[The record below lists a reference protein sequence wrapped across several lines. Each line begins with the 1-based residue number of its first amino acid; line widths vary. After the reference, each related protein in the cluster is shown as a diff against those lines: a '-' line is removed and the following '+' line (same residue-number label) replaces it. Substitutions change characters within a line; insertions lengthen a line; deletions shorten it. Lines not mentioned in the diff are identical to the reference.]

1 MIKLNAL
8 TQRAFPPNFTL
19 MFHEH
24 AIRLPNYEVTRK
36 SLKNA
41 TTKIILE
48 KRKSLRKSANNTIHS
63 PIKIGIKTLQL
74 AAIFQYYTCNC

>member
-41 TTKIILE
+41 TNENHFGKKKILEE
-48 KRKSLRKSANNTIHS
+48 KRK
-63 PIKIGIKTLQL
+63 
-74 AAIFQYYTCNC
+74 

>member
-24 AIRLPNYEVTRK
+24 AICLPNYEVTRK

-41 TTKIILE
+41 TTNENHFGKRKILEE
-48 KRKSLRKSANNTIHS
+48 KRK
-63 PIKIGIKTLQL
+63 
-74 AAIFQYYTCNC
+74 

>member
-24 AIRLPNYEVTRK
+24 ATCLPNHEVTRK

-41 TTKIILE
+41 TTGKRKILEE
-48 KRKSLRKSANNTIHS
+48 KRK
-63 PIKIGIKTLQL
+63 
-74 AAIFQYYTCNC
+74 